1 MELSYYIIDNN
12 IYHFIKMILL
22 DKTVISFHYI
32 AHIKH
37 INQMSNKEQQNL
49 QPFFYCFLN
58 FR

>member
-1 MELSYYIIDNN
+1 
-12 IYHFIKMILL
+12 MILL

-32 AHIKH
+32 AHIKY